1 MSRPQASE
9 NDEIVR
15 CTIQIVKGYVAGNR
29 LPPEALA
36 ALITTVSRAL
46 RSAPHSEIEP
56 AVPQDAFVGS
66 DRPRVQAAA
75 RALTRKEIAASIH
88 ETFLVC
94 FEDGKPYRML
104 NRHLRLFGLTPD
116 AYRAK
121 WGLPDDYP
129 MMPAFDMKHRAELAR
144 QRKLGKYDRST
155 AKPRK
160 AYVLKAKATVQ
171 HDGTP
176 AKPKASSTDP
186 TRRGW
191 RRQGEMT
198 QTAWPPDTWDRRR
211 SNNGSGGRL
220 HPAPPRDALVAV
232 GVREVLQKIAVARQR
247 RAPAQ
252 QIALAQLV
260 ERAQQ

>member
-15 CTIQIVKGYVAGNR
+15 CTVQIVKGYVAGNR

-46 RSAPHSEIEP
+46 RSAPDDEIEP
-56 AVPQDAFVGS
+56 VVPQDVLPQDAFVGS
-66 DRPRVQAAA
+66 DRPRMQAAA
-75 RALTRKEIAASIH
+75 RALTRKEIADSIH

-94 FEDGKPYRML
+94 FEDNKPYRML
-104 NRHLRLFGLTPD
+104 SRHLRLFGLTPD

-160 AYVLKAKATVQ
+160 AYVLKAKAKATVQ

-198 QTAWPPDTWDRRR
+198 QTASP
-211 SNNGSGGRL
+211 G
-220 HPAPPRDALVAV
+220 
-232 GVREVLQKIAVARQR
+232 
-247 RAPAQ
+247 
-252 QIALAQLV
+252 
-260 ERAQQ
+260 